1 MISQRK
7 IDKMPGRGFIL
18 VITQDRAT
26 LYELHSN
33 NIHFHH
39 KKQLLMLPIN
49 DFTAKNRQNAWKG
62 FYFGYEARSDNVIR
76 NS

>member
-1 MISQRK
+1 MS
-7 IDKMPGRGFIL
+7 GRGFIL

-39 KKQLLMLPIN
+39 KKQLILKTIC
-49 DFTAKNRQNAWKG
+49 
-62 FYFGYEARSDNVIR
+62 FGVTDK
-76 NS
+76 